1 MKKISFTI
9 LLGIL
14 CINLISAQ
22 NDKGWNDRNNPSA
35 EAENTYQWTLGFGVN
50 AVNNSDAQ
58 FEELTNSDH
67 WAFARIPFY
76 LSAEASVGS
85 NFSVG
90 TMVSFNYFTD
100 GKVYEGQTVLGE
112 DKGGNDA
119 GYVAVDI
126 NLRYSFLNSNT
137 FEPYVSV
144 GTGVSHFGDYRTQEN
159 PGTEV
164 NPIDIFTLNAG
175 LGMNVWFS
183 PTWGVNLNATGKWG
197 VATEY
202 TNHSQASIGILY
214 NIK

>member
-9 LLGIL
+9 LLSIL

-22 NDKGWNDRNNPSA
+22 KDKVWNDRNNPVDG
-35 EAENTYQWTLGFGVN
+35 YQWTLGFGVN

-100 GKVYEGQTVLGE
+100 GKVYEGQTILGE

-119 GYVAVDI
+119 GYLAVDL

-144 GTGVSHFGDYRTQEN
+144 GTGVSHFGDYTTQA
-159 PGTEV
+159 GTSF

>member
-9 LLGIL
+9 LLSIL

-22 NDKGWNDRNNPSA
+22 KDKVWNDRNNPVDG
-35 EAENTYQWTLGFGVN
+35 YQWTLGFGVN

-100 GKVYEGQTVLGE
+100 GKVYEGQTILGE

-119 GYVAVDI
+119 GYLAVDL

-144 GTGVSHFGDYRTQEN
+144 GTGVSHFGDYTTQA
-159 PGTEV
+159 GTSF

-197 VATEY
+197 IAATS
-202 TNHSQASIGILY
+202 TNHLQSSIGVLY
-214 NIK
+214 HIK

>member
-9 LLGIL
+9 LLSIL

-22 NDKGWNDRNNPSA
+22 KDKVWNDRNNPVDG
-35 EAENTYQWTLGFGVN
+35 YQWTLGFGVN

-67 WAFARIPFY
+67 WAFAKIPFY
-76 LSAEASVGS
+76 LSADARVGS
-85 NFSVG
+85 NLSVG
-90 TMVSFNYFTD
+90 AMLSFNYFTD
-100 GKVYEGQTVLGE
+100 GKVYEGQTILGK

-119 GYVAVDI
+119 GYLAVDL

-144 GTGVSHFGDYRTQEN
+144 GTGVSHFGDYTTQAGSYN
-159 PGTEV
+159 

>member
-9 LLGIL
+9 LLSIL

-22 NDKGWNDRNNPSA
+22 KDKVWNDRNNPVDG
-35 EAENTYQWTLGFGVN
+35 YQWTLGFGVN
-50 AVNNSDAQ
+50 AVNNSNAQ

-112 DKGGNDA
+112 DKGGNDL
-119 GYVAVDI
+119 GYLAVDL

-144 GTGVSHFGDYRTQEN
+144 GTGVSHFGDYTTQA
-159 PGTEV
+159 GTSF

>member
-22 NDKGWNDRNNPSA
+22 NDKSWNDRNNPSA

-90 TMVSFNYFTD
+90 AMVSFNYFTD
-100 GKVYEGQTVLGE
+100 GKVYEGQTILGE

-119 GYVAVDI
+119 GYLAVDL

-144 GTGVSHFGDYRTQEN
+144 GTGVSHFGDYTTQA
-159 PGTEV
+159 GTSF

-197 VATEY
+197 VASEY
-202 TNHSQASIGILY
+202 SNHSQASIGILY
-214 NIK
+214 SIK

>member
-35 EAENTYQWTLGFGVN
+35 EAENTNQWTLGFGVN
-50 AVNNSDAQ
+50 AVNNSDGQ

-100 GKVYEGQTVLGE
+100 GKVYEGQTILGE

-119 GYVAVDI
+119 GYLAVDL

-144 GTGVSHFGDYRTQEN
+144 GTGLSHFGDYTTQA
-159 PGTEV
+159 GTYYN

-214 NIK
+214 SIK